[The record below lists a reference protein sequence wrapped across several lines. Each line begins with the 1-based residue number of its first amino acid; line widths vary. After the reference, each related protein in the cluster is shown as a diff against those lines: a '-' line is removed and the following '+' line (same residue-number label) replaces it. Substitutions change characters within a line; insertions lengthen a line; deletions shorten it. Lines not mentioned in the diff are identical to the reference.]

1 MILQVRQWKKI
12 IVCLLPGVT
21 VIPAC
26 SEAQQTE
33 WELGAG
39 VSVFNVPLYPG
50 SSQEDSYI
58 FPYPYLLYRSE
69 RLEIE
74 NGVDLT
80 LFRSDRLRFNL
91 SADLGVPV
99 NSSDSDA
106 RKGMPDLDLVV
117 QIGPSLEYTL
127 AGGRFKPSHTRFEL
141 PLRAAIA
148 TDIDEIDSVGWIIE
162 PRLSY
167 ETRRPYK
174 TGFANNV
181 SLGFRFA
188 SEELHGY
195 YYDVATEY
203 VTAERP
209 AFHSDGGYGGFF
221 ADYIAN
227 WRTHDFIFWSFVRY
241 QNLDG
246 AEFDN
251 SPLVEQT
258 DYLLF
263 GGGVTWLFARSL

>member
-1 MILQVRQWKKI
+1 VK
-12 IVCLLPGVT
+12 T
-21 VIPAC
+21 VDVY
-26 SEAQQTE
+26 AQQTE
-33 WELGAG
+33 WEVGVGA
-39 VSVFNVPLYPG
+39 SAFHVPYYPG
-50 SSQEDSYI
+50 SSEGDNYI
-58 FPYPYLLYRSE
+58 IPYPYFLYRSE
-69 RLEIE
+69 NLEIE
-74 NGVDLT
+74 NGIDLT
-80 LFRSDRLRFNL
+80 LFKSKRLRFNL

-106 RKGMPDLDLVV
+106 RAGMPDLDLVV

-141 PLRAAIA
+141 PVRAAIA
-148 TDIDEIDSVGWIIE
+148 TDLGSADSVGWIIE

-174 TGFANNV
+174 TGFANMISV
-181 SLGFRFA
+181 GLRYST
-188 SEELHGY
+188 EELHGY
-195 YYDVATEY
+195 YYDVAPEF
-203 VTAERP
+203 VTVDRP
-209 AFHSDGGYGGFF
+209 AFNAEGGYGGFF

-246 AEFDN
+246 AKFEN

-258 DYLLF
+258 DYWVL
-263 GGGVTWLFARSL
+263 GAGVTWIIAKNR